1 MVDRPVIIKDDIKQG
16 VENMYKLIAIDMDGT
31 LLREDKT
38 ISDKT
43 KNMIKKAIEKGVK
56 IVLASGRP
64 IEGLERYL
72 EELQLVTED
81 DFVMS
86 FNGSIIQNV
95 KTKAVISKNI
105 LKGRDLKVLYNLS
118 KEIGV
123 NIHAFTKQGCVTPSM
138 NEYTQLEGR
147 INGIE
152 VHEIDF
158 NTIDDEE
165 DVIKVMFID
174 PEPILTAAIEKIPEN
189 VYKDFTIVRSAPYFL
204 EFLNKASSKGTGVK
218 ALSEYL
224 GIKREEVICI
234 GDAGNDLDMIQFA
247 GLGVAMGNAFEEVK
261 AVADYVTLDN
271 DSDGVAHVI
280 EKFITIS

>member
-1 MVDRPVIIKDDIKQG
+1 
-16 VENMYKLIAIDMDGT
+16 MYKLIAVDMDGT

-43 KNMIKKAIEKGVK
+43 KDRIKKSVEKGVK

-86 FNGSIIQNV
+86 FNGSVIQNA
-95 KTKAVISKNI
+95 KTKAIISKNI
-105 LKGRDLKVLYNLS
+105 LKGSDLKALYRLA
-118 KEIGV
+118 KQIGV
-123 NIHAFTKQGCVTPSM
+123 NIHAFTKQGCVTPIM
-138 NEYTQLEGR
+138 NEYSQLEGR

-152 VHEIDF
+152 VHEVDF
-158 NTIDDEE
+158 NTIDDNE

-174 PEPILTAAIEKIPEN
+174 PEPVLAAAIEKIPHH
-189 VYKDFTIVRSAPYFL
+189 VYEDFTVVRSAPYFL

-218 ALSEYL
+218 ALAEHL
-224 GIKREEVICI
+224 GIKREEIICI
-234 GDAGNDLDMIQFA
+234 GDAGNDLDMIEYA

-261 AVADYVTLDN
+261 AAADYVTLDN
-271 DSDGVAHVI
+271 ESDGVAHVI
-280 EKFITIS
+280 EKFIGIS

>member
-1 MVDRPVIIKDDIKQG
+1 
-16 VENMYKLIAIDMDGT
+16 MYKLIAVDMDGT

-43 KNMIKKAIEKGVK
+43 KDRIKKSVEKGVK

-86 FNGSIIQNV
+86 FNGSVIQNA
-95 KTKAVISKNI
+95 KTKAIISKNI
-105 LKGRDLKVLYNLS
+105 LKGSDLKALYRLA
-118 KEIGV
+118 KQIGV
-123 NIHAFTKQGCVTPSM
+123 NIHAFTKQGCVTPIM
-138 NEYTQLEGR
+138 NEYSQLEGR

-152 VHEIDF
+152 VHEVDF
-158 NTIDDEE
+158 NTIDDNE

-174 PEPILTAAIEKIPEN
+174 PEPVLAAAIEKIPHH
-189 VYKDFTIVRSAPYFL
+189 VYEDFTVVRSAPYFL

-218 ALSEYL
+218 ALAEHL
-224 GIKREEVICI
+224 GIKREEIICI
-234 GDAGNDLDMIQFA
+234 GDAGNDLDMIEFA

-261 AVADYVTLDN
+261 AAADYVTLDN
-271 DSDGVAHVI
+271 ESDGVAHVI
-280 EKFITIS
+280 EKFIGIS

>member
-1 MVDRPVIIKDDIKQG
+1 
-16 VENMYKLIAIDMDGT
+16 MYKLIAIDMDGT

-43 KNMIKKAIEKGVK
+43 KDRIKKSVEKGVK

-86 FNGSIIQNV
+86 FNGSVIQNA
-95 KTKAVISKNI
+95 KTKAIISKNI
-105 LKGRDLKVLYNLS
+105 LKGSDLKALYRLA
-118 KEIGV
+118 KQIGV
-123 NIHAFTKQGCVTPSM
+123 NIHAFTKQGCVTPIM
-138 NEYTQLEGR
+138 NEYSQLEGR

-152 VHEIDF
+152 VHEVDF
-158 NTIDDEE
+158 NTIDDNE

-174 PEPILTAAIEKIPEN
+174 PEPVLAAAIEKIPHH
-189 VYKDFTIVRSAPYFL
+189 VYEDFTVVRSAPYFL

-218 ALSEYL
+218 ALAEHL
-224 GIKREEVICI
+224 GIKREEIICI
-234 GDAGNDLDMIQFA
+234 GDAGNDLDMIEYA

-261 AVADYVTLDN
+261 AAADYVTLDN
-271 DSDGVAHVI
+271 ESDGVAHVI
-280 EKFITIS
+280 EKFIGIS

>member
-1 MVDRPVIIKDDIKQG
+1 
-16 VENMYKLIAIDMDGT
+16 MYKLIAIDMDGT

-43 KNMIKKAIEKGVK
+43 KDRIKKSVEKGVK

-86 FNGSIIQNV
+86 FNGSVIQNA
-95 KTKAVISKNI
+95 KTKAIISKNI
-105 LKGRDLKVLYNLS
+105 LKGSDLKALYRLA
-118 KEIGV
+118 KQIGV
-123 NIHAFTKQGCVTPSM
+123 NIHAFTKQGCVTPIM
-138 NEYTQLEGR
+138 NEYSQLEGH

-152 VHEIDF
+152 VHEVDF
-158 NTIDDEE
+158 NTIDDNE

-174 PEPILTAAIEKIPEN
+174 PEPVLAAAIEKIPHH
-189 VYKDFTIVRSAPYFL
+189 VYEDFTVVRSAPYFL

-218 ALSEYL
+218 ALAEHL
-224 GIKREEVICI
+224 GIKREEIICI
-234 GDAGNDLDMIQFA
+234 GDAGNDLDMIEYA

-261 AVADYVTLDN
+261 AAADYVTLDN
-271 DSDGVAHVI
+271 ESDGVAHVI
-280 EKFITIS
+280 EKFIGIS

>member
-1 MVDRPVIIKDDIKQG
+1 
-16 VENMYKLIAIDMDGT
+16 MYKLIAVDMDGT

-43 KNMIKKAIEKGVK
+43 KDRINKSVEKGVK

-86 FNGSIIQNV
+86 FNGSVIQNA
-95 KTKAVISKNI
+95 KTKAIISKNI
-105 LKGRDLKVLYNLS
+105 LKGSDLKALYRLS
-118 KEIGV
+118 KQIGV
-123 NIHAFTKQGCVTPSM
+123 NIHAFTKQGCVTPIM
-138 NEYTQLEGR
+138 NEYSQLEGR

-152 VHEIDF
+152 VHEVDF
-158 NTIDDEE
+158 NTIDDNE

-174 PEPILTAAIEKIPEN
+174 PEPVLAAAVEKIPHH
-189 VYKDFTIVRSAPYFL
+189 VYEDFTVVRSAPYFL

-218 ALSEYL
+218 ALAEHL
-224 GIKREEVICI
+224 GIKREEIICI
-234 GDAGNDLDMIQFA
+234 GDAGNDLDMIEFA

-271 DSDGVAHVI
+271 ESDGVAHVI
-280 EKFITIS
+280 EKFIGIS